1 MKNLQNK
8 RNYSKHSAVL
18 TQRRRLANTLQPL
31 AENTETAMSIAE
43 TIQQEDTAFALRR
56 TYVHANTLKSD
67 EIIRAFPEYNYFQ
80 TVIIRT
86 HIVYRLRIDL
96 FSYTGIA

>member
-31 AENTETAMSIAE
+31 AENAETAMSIAE
-43 TIQQEDTAFALRR
+43 TIQEDTAFALRR
-56 TYVHANTLKSD
+56 T
-67 EIIRAFPEYNYFQ
+67 
-80 TVIIRT
+80 
-86 HIVYRLRIDL
+86 
-96 FSYTGIA
+96 